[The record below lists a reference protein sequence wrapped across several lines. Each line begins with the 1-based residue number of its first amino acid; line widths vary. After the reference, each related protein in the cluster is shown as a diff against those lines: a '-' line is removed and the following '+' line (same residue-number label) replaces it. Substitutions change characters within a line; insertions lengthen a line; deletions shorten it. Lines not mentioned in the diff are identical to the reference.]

1 MKSYLK
7 IIPILIVFEIIFA
20 YSTIIDSNLHFYNN
34 RISIDNDNLRSAE
47 VSGKIS
53 ISGNYEWDLFKTA
66 GNCTG
71 EGTYSNPYVIEDL
84 IIDGGGSGN
93 CIEIQGSNVFFR
105 IENCTLCNSGPSD
118 HGIDIYS
125 VSNGQIINN
134 DCFSTYG
141 GILVSYS
148 NNNTLFGNRVNNN
161 DRYGIRV
168 SYSNWNN
175 VSGNTVNKNGV
186 EGIRIGWSNNNTIS
200 NNIVKDQPYGLTL
213 TISDY
218 NIITG
223 NKIIG
228 NDYCIDEYDC
238 EGNIFEN
245 NDCGG
250 KTSVP
255 GYNLIFIF
263 STLSIVSILIIMKM
277 KKS

>member
-84 IIDGGGSGN
+84 IIDAGGSGN
-93 CIEIQGSNVFFR
+93 CIEIQGSNVFFS
-105 IENCTLCNSGPSD
+105 IENCTLSNSGPYD

-134 DCFSTYG
+134 DCFSTYA

-161 DRYGIRV
+161 DRTGIRV
-168 SYSNWNN
+168 SHSNWNN
-175 VSGNTVNKNGV
+175 VSGNTVNNNGV
-186 EGIRIGWSNNNTIS
+186 EGIRIGSSNNNTIS
-200 NNIVKDQPYGLTL
+200 NNIIKDQPYGLTL
-213 TISDY
+213 AISDY
-218 NIITG
+218 NIIIG

-250 KTSVP
+250 KPTVP